1 MIVAA
6 IGTFLRMKFVYPVE
20 LLNFENTLH
29 SHSHFA
35 ILGWLYNALYIAIV
49 YIYVKDTAKQKKYNI
64 LFWITQVSIVGMLFT
79 FAWQGYAAYSITF
92 STMHIFCSYAFIF
105 FVLKDIAVAKHETL
119 SLRFIYGA
127 LFFLFLSSLGP
138 WGLVVV
144 MLQGSSGTDLYK
156 QVIYFYLH
164 FQYNGWFI
172 FALIG
177 LWLKYFESKCA
188 KFNEKSASAAFN
200 ILFYSNVAAYTLSLL
215 GFKLPAFIYWLAMVS
230 AFAQLVGLR
239 YLYKLLFANEV
250 KVFHDKKNIV
260 HQLFRFSFLALFVK
274 YLMQLISA
282 LPGIGDAAFLSR
294 EVTIGFIHLVMI
306 GVISAGMLGWFAGF
320 DLINSANKWFKY
332 GIYLFL
338 ASFVLSEVLLFYP
351 AIVIWF
357 KISGISNY
365 AVYMFVLSCGMLA
378 GTIGVFIGCLSYLR
392 RRVSGN

>member
-1 MIVAA
+1 MLVAA

-49 YIYVKDTAKQKKYNI
+49 YIYVKDPIKQKKYNI

-79 FAWQGYAAYSITF
+79 FAWQGYATYSITF
-92 STMHIFCSYAFIF
+92 STLHIFCSYVFIF
-105 FVLKDIAVAKHETL
+105 FVLKDISSIKHETL
-119 SLRFIYGA
+119 SLKFIYGA

-138 WGLVVV
+138 WGLALV
-144 MLQGSSGTDLYK
+144 MLQGSAGTDIYK
-156 QVIYFYLH
+156 QIIYFYLH

-177 LWLKYFESKCA
+177 IWLKYYETKGA
-188 KFNEKSASAAFN
+188 KFNEKTSAAAFN

-215 GFKLPAFIYWLAMVS
+215 GFKLPSYVYWLAIFT
-230 AFAQLVGLR
+230 AFVQLVGLR

-250 KVFHDKKNIV
+250 RVFHDKKSIV
-260 HQLFRFSFLALFVK
+260 HQLFRFSFFALFMK

-282 LPGIGDAAFLSR
+282 LPNIGDAAFLSR
-294 EVTIGFIHLVMI
+294 EVTIGFIHLVML

-320 DLINSANKWFKY
+320 DLINSGNKWFKY
-332 GIYLFL
+332 GVHLFL

-351 AIVIWF
+351 ALVIWF

-365 AVYMFVLSCGMLA
+365 AAYMFVLSCGMLT
-378 GTIGVFIGCLSYLR
+378 GTIAVFIGSLR
-392 RRVSGN
+392 KHLPL